1 VRFQWDPAKDALNRR
16 KHGIGFDEAAAVFAP
31 GSRWLDMDDE
41 AHSQDEIR
49 YRAIGAIARGVVLVV
64 YTGRRRRE
72 DHQRAQSVG
81 AREASLRRLDQGAP
95 MSDDIPELTEAD
107 FARAIPGALRRRL
120 MRGVVRGGKDVAA
133 LRRFVGMTQE
143 EFARA
148 AGISVDTLQNWE
160 QGRRRPQGTAVA
172 LIRIVA
178 RDPRVLRRNLAAAA
192 AP

>member
-1 VRFQWDPAKDALNRR
+1 
-16 KHGIGFDEAAAVFAP
+16 
-31 GSRWLDMDDE
+31 M
-41 AHSQDEIR
+41 
-49 YRAIGAIARGVVLVV
+49 
-64 YTGRRRRE
+64 T
-72 DHQRAQSVG
+72 
-81 AREASLRRLDQGAP
+81 
-95 MSDDIPELTEAD
+95 DDIPELTESD

-120 MRGVVRGGKDVAA
+120 TRGVVKGGKDISA